1 MPSFRGPPLDSP
13 RFVIAI
19 TRTIIWGI
27 KKHGGDGRDLMFR
40 GREKMG
46 WEILGNGNL
55 FEESKGFEMG
65 EAWIEIFLLENSCVG
80 LGLGGLL
87 QVIVALAMV
96 CSIIKGI
103 DEGRKD
109 ESVRRVWKF
118 ENWNVCLYRGILKW
132 NHNWNGEQSLYWN
145 RRLNRAI

>member
-1 MPSFRGPPLDSP
+1 M
-13 RFVIAI
+13 
-19 TRTIIWGI
+19 
-27 KKHGGDGRDLMFR
+27 
-40 GREKMG
+40 
-46 WEILGNGNL
+46 GNGNL

-80 LGLGGLL
+80 LGLL

-118 ENWNVCLYRGILKW
+118 EN
-132 NHNWNGEQSLYWN
+132 
-145 RRLNRAI
+145 